1 MRKFSFLM
9 LSVAISFASVAQ
21 PTSLPTSWDCSGT
34 PPTGWSQVQTGT
46 PGNLNYTSADLYTS
60 APSSA
65 KLDNTGEYVLIEINE
80 NPGLVKYNIKGAIG
94 TAPSWTGTFKTQ
106 WSADG
111 NSWTDMTT
119 FTSLPIKTAAFIN
132 AVDTPAAQARF
143 IRFFFT
149 NKVTGCN
156 VALDDIL
163 VQSPSAGPNQEIEVW
178 FDTLKTVVGS
188 NIWLSSP
195 VGTPTNFKLKVYN
208 LGSDSVLTLS
218 NAAFTGVNASDFAV
232 GAYPATIAGKD
243 SGEINFTFT
252 PSAAGTRIAKLTF
265 NNNDSDE
272 NPYEININGI
282 GGNFATEPTQNPTSL
297 TFTGT
302 KSYGFGANVSG
313 NNADGYIVLRKLGSA
328 VTDVPV
334 DGVVYT
340 LGEGIGASK
349 VFYVGNGSSFPVK
362 EVRAGLT
369 YHFAVFSFNGNGVY
383 TNYNTT
389 APLQASKKS
398 GEALPGNYYNAIVPG
413 NTSFVTDLSTLIN
426 NRTIQFYSNYKATM
440 IDGFYSRDT
449 TNGQK
454 VVNCEYSNELVE
466 YTEPFDF
473 TGLNMAREHTFASSW
488 MPTFGTGGHT
498 ERYAYSDYHNLHLTN
513 QNDVNAPRGN
523 FGFGDVVTVTTTYLE
538 SKIGKDSAN
547 SKVFEPRAEI
557 KGDVARA
564 IFYMS
569 VCFNREPN
577 KATASSGL
585 SPVINTWQWDS
596 LIVPGVVPNPD
607 MALYLVQ
614 NEALLKKWN
623 QQDPPSAE
631 ERARNEF
638 VFDIQGNRNPFI
650 DNPDWVCLINFKDMT
665 YNAAGVGKCYNGETA
680 IREVSAISK
689 IKVYPVPANSSLNVE
704 LVSQENYN
712 AKIQLVDL
720 IGNVVLETTKEL
732 NTGNNILNFS
742 TANLSSG
749 NYILKVSGNGASVQ
763 RKVIIMQ

>member
-1 MRKFSFLM
+1 MRKLSFLL
-9 LSVAISFASVAQ
+9 LSGAISIASFAQ
-21 PTSLPTSWDCSGT
+21 TSLPTSWDCSGT
-34 PPTGWSQVQTGT
+34 PPTGWSQVQTGA
-46 PGNLNYTSADLYTS
+46 PGNLNYTSADLFTS
-60 APSSA
+60 TPSSV
-65 KLDNTGEYVLIEINE
+65 KLDNTGEYVQVEINE
-80 NPGLVKYNIKGAIG
+80 NPGLVKYNIKGAVG
-94 TAPSWTGTFKTQ
+94 NVASWTGTFKTQ

-111 NSWTDMTT
+111 NTWTDMAT
-119 FTSLPIKTAAFIN
+119 FTSLPIKTAAFLN
-132 AVDTPAAQARF
+132 EVDTPAAQARF
-143 IRFFFT
+143 IRFFFS
-149 NKVTGCN
+149 NKAQGCN

-163 VQSPSAGPNQEIEVW
+163 VELPAAGPDQEVDVW
-178 FDTLKTVVGS
+178 FDTIKTVMGS
-188 NIWLSSP
+188 NIWFSSA
-195 VGTPTNFKLKVYN
+195 VGTPASFKLKVYN
-208 LGSDSVLTLS
+208 LGSDSILTLS
-218 NAAFTGVNASDFAV
+218 NVAINGPAAGDYALGSFPSS
-232 GAYPATIAGKD
+232 IAPLD

-252 PSAAGTRIAKLTF
+252 PSVAGTRVVELSF
-265 NNNDSDE
+265 NSNDADE
-272 NPYEININGI
+272 SSYLLNLFGV
-282 GGNFATEPTQNPTSL
+282 GGNFATEPAQNPTAL
-297 TFTGT
+297 TFVGT
-302 KSYGFGANVSG
+302 KSYGFGANVTG
-313 NNADGYIVLRKLGSA
+313 NNADGFIVLRKLGSP
-328 VTDVPV
+328 VTDVPA

-349 VFYVGNGSSFPVK
+349 VFYVGNGSTFPVK
-362 EVRAGLT
+362 EVRADLT
-369 YHFAVFSFNGNGVY
+369 YYFAVFSFNGSGSY
-383 TNYNTT
+383 TNYKTT

-398 GEALPGNYYNAIVPG
+398 GNAAPGSYYTAIVP
-413 NTSFVTDLSTLIN
+413 TSNNFVTDLSTLIN
-426 NRTIQFYSNYKATM
+426 NRSIQFYGNYKATM

-449 TNGQK
+449 ANGQK

-498 ERYAYSDYHNLHLTN
+498 ERYGYSDYHNLHLTN

-523 FGFGDVVTVTTTYLE
+523 FGFGDVATVTTTYLE

-577 KATASSGL
+577 KATFSSNL
-585 SPVINTWQWDS
+585 PPVINTWQWDS

-614 NEALLKKWN
+614 SEALLKKWN

-665 YNAAGVGKCYNGETA
+665 YNAAGVNQCYNGQTA
-680 IREVSAISK
+680 VKEISAISK
-689 IKVYPVPANSSLNVE
+689 IKVYPVPANSSLTVE
-704 LVSQENYN
+704 LTSQENYS

-720 IGNVVLETTKEL
+720 IGNVVLETAKEL
-732 NTGNNILNFS
+732 NTGSNVLNFN

-749 NYILKVSGNGASVQ
+749 NYILKVSGKGASVQ
-763 RKVIIMQ
+763 RKIIIMQ